1 MTFFY
6 SEIYEA
12 FISLGL
18 KKGDEGILEGH
29 KENLTSLIITIKW
42 LKRETVEP
50 FSFSLYLFSFS
61 YFYVLE
67 TNFHRWHWDQ

>member
-29 KENLTSLIITIKW
+29 KENLTSLIITIK
-42 LKRETVEP
+42 
-50 FSFSLYLFSFS
+50 
-61 YFYVLE
+61 
-67 TNFHRWHWDQ
+67 